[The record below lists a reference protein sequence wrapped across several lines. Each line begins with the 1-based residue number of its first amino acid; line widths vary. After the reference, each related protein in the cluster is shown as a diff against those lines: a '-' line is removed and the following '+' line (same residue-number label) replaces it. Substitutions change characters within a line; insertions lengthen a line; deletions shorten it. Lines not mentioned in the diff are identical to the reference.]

1 MLNIDNDF
9 IENFHLKIYFYVV
22 WKKFNCSEKFFL
34 FFILV
39 QLFSNSVEK
48 DQFRKDIKMKDFWK
62 LIGSKIFI
70 FLLFI
75 GFFNPI
81 PNPPQNQKINQN
93 LKQSL
98 DWFL

>member
-1 MLNIDNDF
+1 MEEIQLLGKVF
-9 IENFHLKIYFYVV
+9 SF
-22 WKKFNCSEKFFL
+22 

-70 FLLFI
+70 LCGLSGRDLNGVFSLYI
-75 GFFNPI
+75 GFFNPF
-81 PNPPQNQKINQN
+81 PNPTQNQKINQN